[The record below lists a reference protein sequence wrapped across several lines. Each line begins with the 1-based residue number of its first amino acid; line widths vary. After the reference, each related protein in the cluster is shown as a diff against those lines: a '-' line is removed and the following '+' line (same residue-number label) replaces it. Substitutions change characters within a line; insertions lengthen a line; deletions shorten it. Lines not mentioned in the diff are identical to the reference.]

1 MASYDEACQ
10 SQNPDRLPGFAVEF
24 MVSGDD
30 AGLKVLPPAEV
41 PTVKARVLGNHRIV
55 CGGIF
60 TGGDVFDAA
69 GFRHCGGVAPAAAI
83 PAAPAAVVL
92 IVRFESVTSKLLSFR
107 SSLAW

>member
-30 AGLKVLPPAEV
+30 AGLKVLRPAEV

-60 TGGDVFDAA
+60 TGGDVFDAPHNDETRLWLRQ
-69 GFRHCGGVAPAAAI
+69 GYIELVP
-83 PAAPAAVVL
+83 
-92 IVRFESVTSKLLSFR
+92 ETTSNKEK
-107 SSLAW
+107 

>member
-1 MASYDEACQ
+1 MASYEEFEAWQ
-10 SQNPDRLPGFAVEF
+10 SGQNPDRLPGVAVEF

-60 TGGDVFDAA
+60 TGGDVFDAPHNDETRLWLRQ
-69 GFRHCGGVAPAAAI
+69 GYIELVP
-83 PAAPAAVVL
+83 
-92 IVRFESVTSKLLSFR
+92 ETTTSKKGK
-107 SSLAW
+107 